1 VPRLSEFYGI
11 VISLYWAEHPPP
23 HFHAR
28 YGEHR
33 AAVDIATLEV
43 LAGGLPGRAM
53 RLVREWG
60 ELHRD
65 ELMAA
70 WARALAHEPL
80 GTIEPLP

>member
-1 VPRLSEFYGI
+1 MPRLSEFYGI

-33 AAVDIATLEV
+33 VAVDIATLEV
-43 LAGGLPGRAM
+43 LRGRSM

-60 ELHRD
+60 ELHRE
-65 ELMAA
+65 ELMVT
-70 WARALAHEPL
+70 WAHALAHEPL

>member
-1 VPRLSEFYGI
+1 MPRISEFYGI

-33 AAVDIATLEV
+33 AAVDIATLGV
-43 LAGGLPGRAM
+43 IAGGLPSRAM

-60 ELHRD
+60 ELHRA
-65 ELMAA
+65 ELAA
-70 WARALAHEPL
+70 TWELALAHEPL
-80 GTIEPLP
+80 GRIEPLP